1 MLVQQFFVNGL
12 AHSSYLLGGTNSCA
26 IVDPQRDVDVYIAA
40 AAALDLKITHI
51 LETHLHADFISG
63 HMDLAEKTGAMI
75 YAPKAGNCGFE
86 HVGVVE
92 GDGFTIDD
100 MRISVL
106 DTAGHT
112 PEHISYVVVDMERGE
127 EPVSVFCGDTL
138 FVGDVGRPDLFPGRA
153 KELASKL
160 FDNLHNKL
168 MKLPD
173 FCEVYPAHGAG
184 SLCGRSMG
192 AKRTSTIGYERRRNA
207 ALQILDKDAF
217 IASLTTDMP
226 APPDHFARCSATN
239 GAGPALVRT
248 LPVPVPMP
256 ADVFAERARKAGTVV
271 LDVRPYDAF
280 GGQHVPGAL
289 SLDING
295 NFSTFAGWTLPVDGE
310 ILLVADSEE
319 VVRTATVWLRRVGL
333 DAVTGYLEGGMPGW
347 NAAGLPTGHV
357 PQVSPQE
364 LNGMIAS
371 DSAMVLVDARSAQEF
386 QRINVPGSR
395 NIPAPDFRHRHSE
408 LPKDKPIV
416 IICSAGMRS
425 SLAASILQR
434 NGVQGGKECGRR
446 NIRLCRGRIREVV
459 CQILKLAIKGS
470 TRERLEFWRI
480 SINVTSIFCRRRFHF
495 GLKPGGMPG
504 FMNDPDPFTQK
515 GKNT

>member
-12 AHSSYLLGGTNSCA
+12 AHSSYLLGGENACA

-40 AAALDLKITHI
+40 AEALELKITHI

-63 HMDLAEKTGAMI
+63 HLDLAEKTGAAI
-75 YAPKAGNCGFE
+75 YAPKAGNCAFK
-86 HVGVVE
+86 HVGLAE
-92 GDGFTIDD
+92 GDTVTLEA

-112 PEHISYVVVDMERGE
+112 PEHISYVVVDTERGE
-127 EPVSVFCGDTL
+127 EPVGVFCGDTL
-138 FVGDVGRPDLFPGRA
+138 FVGDVGRPDLFPGKA

-160 FDNLHNKL
+160 YDNLHGKL
-168 MKLPD
+168 MQLPD

-207 ALQILDKDAF
+207 ALLIRDKNEF

-226 APPDHFARCSATN
+226 AAPDHFARCSATN

-248 LPVPVPMP
+248 LPVPAPIP
-256 ADVFAERARKAGTVV
+256 AAEFAERARKPGTVV
-271 LDVRPYDAF
+271 LDVRPFDAF

-310 ILLVADSEE
+310 ILLVADGEAP
-319 VVRTATVWLRRVGL
+319 VRTASVYLRRVGL

-347 NAAGLPTGHV
+347 NLAGLPTEHV
-357 PQVSPQE
+357 PQLSPQE
-364 LNGMIAS
+364 VHGLLAAGGIH
-371 DSAMVLVDARSAQEF
+371 LVDARSAQEF
-386 QRINVPGSR
+386 ERIHIPQAK
-395 NIPAPDFRHRHSE
+395 NIPAPDLRHRHSE
-408 LPKDKPIV
+408 LPRDKPV
-416 IICSAGMRS
+416 VLICSTGMRS
-425 SLAASILQR
+425 TLGASILQR
-434 NGVQGGKECGRR
+434 SGFKDVRS
-446 NIRLCRGRIREVV
+446 V
-459 CQILKLAIKGS
+459 A
-470 TRERLEFWRI
+470 
-480 SINVTSIFCRRRFHF
+480 
-495 GLKPGGMPG
+495 GGMYGYTAAG
-504 FMNDPDPFTQK
+504 FA
-515 GKNT
+515 G